1 MSSCRVI
8 TQHLPNTDL
17 TIALAGNPNV
27 GKSSLFNRLTGA
39 HAETAN
45 YPGKTVAL
53 NFGVTRF
60 DGKRIG
66 IVDLPGTYALGALSE
81 DQQVARQAVLENP
94 PDAIIALA
102 DATNLERNLY
112 LVLQYLD
119 LGLPLVV
126 AVNLMDEATRAGIT
140 IDIARLAGDL
150 RVPVVPTIAT
160 RGKGVAEL
168 IDAAIGR
175 GVQGKEVQLGVPAQN
190 TPKYD
195 SEIEAA
201 IYALARVIKTAPAER
216 PYNLTPRALA
226 ILLLEEDAELTRAV
240 AAMPG
245 GTTMRARARELSA
258 AIEARV
264 GEPLSLHLPRARHDL
279 AREIACRATSQC
291 AEREPLSVR
300 LWRWSIQP
308 LTGIPLLV
316 GMLVALFAFLFWAGG
331 TMAEAFAGFWEAF
344 VSPPIQAIVALI
356 FGESIAGKIA
366 LWGFDAGIEAALEIG
381 IPYVLT
387 FYALLALLED
397 SGYMNSIAFLVDA
410 LMKRLGLHGRAVI
423 MLLAGA
429 GCNVPAIMGTRV
441 LTTRRERIIASTLV
455 VLTPCSART
464 AVIAGGA
471 ALFAGWQAGAGILLI
486 TLGLIIATGV
496 GLNRLMPGRSDD
508 LVMEMFPLRVPTPSV
523 VARKT
528 WFRFR
533 EFILTALPIVLIGS
547 FVMGALYETG
557 TIWIFN
563 APLAPIVEGWLGLP
577 AIAGL
582 TLIFATLRKEL
593 ALQFL
598 LTLALVQYGS
608 GADNLLSFMTPQ
620 QIFVYALVNTL
631 YIPCLATF
639 AVLRKELGTRTA
651 IGIAVFT
658 ILLAVIV
665 GGIARYALG

>member
-1 MSSCRVI
+1 MSSCHLI

-53 NFGVTRF
+53 NFGVTQF

-66 IVDLPGTYALGALSE
+66 IIDLPGTYALGALSE
-81 DQQVARQAVLENP
+81 DQQVARQTVLENP
-94 PDAIIALA
+94 PDAIVALA

-112 LVLQYLD
+112 LILQYLD

-126 AVNLMDEATRAGIT
+126 AVNLMDEATRAGIA
-140 IDIARLAGDL
+140 IDAARLAGDL

-160 RGKGVAEL
+160 RGNGVAEL
-168 IDAAIGR
+168 IAAAARQPRDANAAP
-175 GVQGKEVQLGVPAQN
+175 E
-190 TPKYD
+190 YD
-195 SEIEAA
+195 LEIETA
-201 IYALARVIKTAPAER
+201 IDALARAIQATLAET
-216 PYNLTPRALA
+216 PYRLTPRALA

-240 AAMPG
+240 AQMPSG
-245 GTTMRARARELSA
+245 AAVLARSRELSA
-258 AIEARV
+258 AIETRV
-264 GEPLSLHLPRARHDL
+264 GEPLSLHLPRARHEL
-279 AREIACRATSQC
+279 AREIACHATSQC
-291 AEREPLSVR
+291 AERESLSVK

-308 LTGIPLLV
+308 LTGIPTLIGVLI
-316 GMLVALFAFLFWAGG
+316 GLFAFLFWAGG
-331 TMAEAFAGFWEAF
+331 TMAEAFASFWSAF
-344 VSPPIQAIVALI
+344 VSPPIQAVVALI
-356 FGESIAGKIA
+356 LGESVLGKIA

-441 LTTRRERIIASTLV
+441 LTTRRERVIASTLV

-471 ALFAGWQAGAGILLI
+471 ALFAGWQAGAAILLI
-486 TLGLIIATGV
+486 TLALIIATGI

-508 LVMEMFPLRVPTPSV
+508 LVMEMFPFRVPTPSV

-533 EFILTALPIVLIGS
+533 EFIMTALPIVLIGS

-557 TIWIFN
+557 TIWIFS

-631 YIPCLATF
+631 YIPCIATF
-639 AVLRKELGTRTA
+639 AVLRKELGARAA
-651 IGIAVFT
+651 IGIALFT
-658 ILLAVIV
+658 IVLAVVV
-665 GGIARYALG
+665 GGVARYALAIL